1 MLDAQKELDQY
12 IIRKKGLE
20 GQDLVLNTLVALDVE
35 LAEMANESRWF
46 KHWSEKRWK
55 PKEGLL
61 DEIAD
66 CMHFFF
72 SLAIQKQWTD
82 QLNLLAVNGNIVNAE
97 NASEIY
103 ATMKFSLLM
112 SFKELNGQKDE
123 AATFGVA
130 WLYFIAFATDFCG
143 YNTEDLENAY
153 WQKHNVNIKRQKE
166 GY

>member
-20 GQDLVLNTLVALDVE
+20 GQNLVLNTLVALDVE

-46 KHWSEKRWK
+46 KHWSDKRTE
-55 PKEGLL
+55 PKDGLL

-72 SLAIQKQWTD
+72 SLAIQKRWTD
-82 QLNLLAVNGNIVNAE
+82 QLDLLGITKQSINAE
-97 NASEIY
+97 SASEIY
-103 ATMKFSLLM
+103 ALIKFSLMM
-112 SFKELNGQKDE
+112 SFKELNGRKDE
-123 AATFGVA
+123 VETFANA
-130 WLYFIAFATDFCG
+130 WHLFISFATNFCG
-143 YNTEDLENAY
+143 FSAEDLENAY
-153 WQKHNVNIKRQKE
+153 WKKNEINIQRQKE